1 MKHPH
6 CVKWLLTFSLLL
18 FLQCKSDQSLMT
30 STYAVQKDTTILTP
44 MVRID
49 TITYAI
55 QDTIIKRNVVVSY
68 AYDTLLK
75 RIKLKVLAKPETI
88 KIRQVQKVVEQ
99 KALLPKEKEKP
110 FWKVVVLSSATT
122 FLLVLLLA
130 VLRKVFT

>member
-1 MKHPH
+1 
-6 CVKWLLTFSLLL
+6 
-18 FLQCKSDQSLMT
+18 
-30 STYAVQKDTTILTP
+30 

-55 QDTIIKRNVVVSY
+55 RDTIIKRNVVVSY

-75 RIKLKVLAKPETI
+75 RIKLKVIAKPETI

-99 KALLPKEKEKP
+99 KTMLPKEKEKP

-122 FLLVLLLA
+122 FVLVLLLA
-130 VLRKVFT
+130 LLRKVFT